1 MRKIK
6 RFDSFNESVVLQM
19 ISETILYLMPEIKS
33 TLSSMAEDG
42 DEIAIQLLKKSGV
55 DTLKDITLVELEGER
70 LSFMNKAAI
79 DSHNPEFMDQ
89 LNRGYEISDKS
100 ANTIKNFSNR
110 NQMKIGKFVTAML
123 GPIPNKELEDFVNR
137 LKSNKSKGYDIKTV
151 EGDEIKKYY
160 RTESMFDNG
169 DSDNIWGSE
178 LVKSCMRD
186 KEKFA
191 PGVFDI
197 YTKNPEVCKLVVMLN
212 ERGLLVSRAL
222 LWKVSKV
229 DGGIHEERKQ
239 LVQADSKN
247 VPESFWFMD
256 RIYSTKEWMDKSMSA
271 WGEKN
276 GYAVKRG
283 NWGARNLTIN
293 GVDSRCDMEVAIK
306 KIAYKGFPYMDTF
319 TYYDVKNG
327 KLRNFDSPDF
337 KGFGLQSTA
346 GNYST
351 TTGHGPVFRNYIR
364 RFIK

>member
-70 LSFMNKAAI
+70 LSFMSKAAI

-229 DGGIHEERKQ
+229 DG
-239 LVQADSKN
+239 ADTSKN

-276 GYAVKRG
+276 GYALKRG
-283 NWGARNLTIN
+283 NWGPRNLIIN
-293 GVDSRCDMEVAIK
+293 GVDSRCDMEVDIK
-306 KIAYKGFPYMDTF
+306 KVAYKGFPYMDTF

-337 KGFGLQSTA
+337 KGFGLQSTT
-346 GNYST
+346 GNYGT
-351 TTGHGPVFRNYIR
+351 TTGTGPVLRNYIR